1 MTTSSPDNQII
12 IGLHVLDHQIVDKD
26 GRRCGNVDDLAI
38 EGTPGEQ
45 AEVVALLV
53 GPGYWAGRSRRL
65 GALAGKIG
73 GNKRVRVSWDKVAK
87 IDSAVHLSCTAQ
99 DVGLGTGDDRLRP
112 WLEKIPGARR

>member
-1 MTTSSPDNQII
+1 MNEREIV

-38 EGTPGEQ
+38 EASPGGR

-65 GALAGKIG
+65 GALAGRIG
-73 GNKRVRVSWDKVAK
+73 GDKRVRVNWDSVAK
-87 IDSAVHLSCTAQ
+87 IDSAIHLSCTAKEA
-99 DVGLGTGDDRLRP
+99 GLGSGDDRIRP
-112 WLEKIPGARR
+112 WIERIPGARR